1 MTAVVT
7 GVVAEAAVTRSTTSD
22 RALVTIAQIDESDAL
37 LLLLPP
43 SCPLIILEGDVHVN
57 VVIVSVL

>member
-1 MTAVVT
+1 M
-7 GVVAEAAVTRSTTSD
+7 
-22 RALVTIAQIDESDAL
+22 DESDAL

-43 SCPLIILEGDVHVN
+43 PSCPLNILEGVVHVN